1 MMKRLLLVLLC
12 ALPLHAST
20 ATVTATVTD
29 ADSQA
34 WVYGK
39 WTATLSLPSG
49 QFGNV
54 TPSIGGVN
62 LTPSQINV
70 SGVLD
75 GSGVLSTMLTDT
87 SSLDQAGAQWSVKV
101 CPFASVPDQISS
113 GCYIV
118 KRSIVGASLDLTPS
132 FTGIPAPRF
141 PAGANQYGYSDAEVL
156 PTAVC
161 GITYYNVTTGLRVW
175 DCIRNQWGGISGGGS
190 MVYPAAGIAV
200 STGSAWNSSKTA
212 PSGAVVGT
220 TDTQTLTSKTVD
232 GVTPTTFGYLD
243 PTSSV
248 QTQLN
253 AKQGTITLT
262 TTGTSGASTLIANTL
277 NIPQYV
283 GGVSSVTNSD
293 GSATVSP
300 TSGAVVVS
308 VNTAHANTWTGTQT
322 FSGSG
327 APFTF
332 TTIAIGSLPS
342 ASTAG
347 DGATYMVNDSNTL
360 TAGTCT
366 AGGANRMLAVSNG
379 TTWTCH

>member
-1 MMKRLLLVLLC
+1 
-12 ALPLHAST
+12 
-20 ATVTATVTD
+20 
-29 ADSQA
+29 
-34 WVYGK
+34 VYGK

-118 KRSIVGASLDLTPS
+118 KRPIVGASLDLTPS

-141 PAGANQYGYSDAEVL
+141 PAGALQYGYNDTEVL

-200 STGSAWNSSKTA
+200 STGSAWNSSKAA

-322 FSGSG
+322 FTGSG
-327 APFTF
+327 IPIATKTTSNTDLAGFLTLSGGTQTYTF
-332 TTIAIGSLPS
+332 TATYATAPVCIAIDTTAANAAKAS
-342 ASTAG
+342 AST
-347 DGATYMVNDSNTL
+347 TVL
-360 TAGTCT
+360 TITGTSTDVIAYICIGRT
-366 AGGANRMLAVSNG
+366 
-379 TTWTCH
+379 